1 MKFSQTLQNPKQ
13 TKPDRSWIEIVSKY
27 NRPDLRKSI
36 WQIINS
42 VIPYLILWVLMI
54 YSIRISYWITLALS
68 IAAAGFLVRI
78 FIIFHDCG
86 HQSYFKSKKLN
97 NITGIILG
105 MFTFTPYYKWHH
117 SHQLHHETV
126 GNLDSRGYGDVWT
139 LTVTEYLNLPRIK
152 RFYYKLY
159 RHPLLMFGIG
169 SFLSMTIFSRFT
181 TKNMNEKDRKS
192 IHFTNIVLFFVVLGL
207 SLLIGLKTFFL
218 IQLPVIFIGAASGVW
233 LFYLQHQYEDVIWCN
248 KDEWDYKKMALEGS
262 SFYKLPRILQ
272 WFTGNIGFHHIH
284 HLSPRIPSYNL
295 PKCHRENS
303 LFSKIKPVTFFSGF
317 KSLKLRLWDE
327 KAGRMI
333 SFRKLKYWIS

>member
-1 MKFSQTLQNPKQ
+1 MNYSSTPQNKNNQ
-13 TKPDRSWIEIVSKY
+13 KPDNSWIEIISKY

-42 VIPYLILWVLMI
+42 VFPYLILWVLMI
-54 YSIRISYWITLALS
+54 YSLHISYWITLGLS
-68 IAAAGFLVRI
+68 VVAAGFLVRI

-86 HQSYFKSKKLN
+86 HQSFFRSKKLN
-97 NITGIILG
+97 NMVGIILG

-117 SHQLHHETV
+117 SHRLHHETV

-139 LTVTEYLNLPRIK
+139 LTVTEYLNLPKMK

-159 RHPLLMFGIG
+159 RNPFLMFGIG
-169 SFLSMTIFSRFT
+169 SFLSMTVFSRFT
-181 TKNMNEKDRKS
+181 TKKMDKKDRRS
-192 IHFTNIVLFFVVLGL
+192 IRFTNLILFIIVLGM
-207 SLLIGLKTFFL
+207 SLLIGLKAFLL

-248 KDEWDYKKMALEGS
+248 KGEWDYKKMALEGS

-333 SFRKLKYWIS
+333 SFRKLRYWAS